1 MYQCFNEDIIGY
13 SPAAG
18 GAEMDESG
26 IAWETDKSR
35 FSQVSGFKYVE
46 NNNLTTPFPLT
57 ESYCNSVLQ
66 VSSGAEYYPY
76 DGYPNP
82 VTYESYCFYYPDNDN
97 VQYLYEGYPDQIS
110 PIEGVTNEHFMVW
123 MRTAGLPTFRKLYG
137 KIDGDFSKG
146 DVLTFDL
153 IANFEVDSFDASKG
167 LVISTL
173 GDLGGKNPFIG
184 VAYVVVGA
192 ISLVLA
198 ALFGLKYFLDPR
210 KQGSSEFL
218 HWE

>member
-1 MYQCFNEDIIGY
+1 MISYT
-13 SPAAG
+13 PASG
-18 GAEMDESG
+18 SSTMDESG
-26 IAWETDKSR
+26 ISWDTDSTR
-35 FSQVSGFKYVE
+35 FSQVSGFKYE
-46 NNNLTTPFPLT
+46 SNNNITTPFPLT
-57 ESYCNSVLQ
+57 TTYCDAILGVT
-66 VSSGAEYYPY
+66 GAAYYPY
-76 DGYPNP
+76 SGYPDP
-82 VTYESYCFYYPDNDN
+82 TTYESYCFYYPDNDS
-97 VQYLYEGYPDQIS
+97 VQYLYETYPEQIS
-110 PIEGVTNEHFMVW
+110 PIDGVTNEHFMVW

-167 LVISTL
+167 LVLSTL

-184 VAYVVVGA
+184 VAYIVVGA

-198 ALFGLKYFLDPR
+198 ALFALKYFLDPR
-210 KQGSSEFL
+210 KQGSAEYL